1 MLLLCKDIPVLFAD
15 RDRMEY
21 IIFREDL
28 LPWLL
33 KGVFQES
40 PIRQECPSYEDY
52 LFELNRISRR
62 NDDLIDRYFGFPSVV
77 RSQQRL

>member
-62 NDDLIDRYFGFPSVV
+62 NDDLIDQYFGFPSVV